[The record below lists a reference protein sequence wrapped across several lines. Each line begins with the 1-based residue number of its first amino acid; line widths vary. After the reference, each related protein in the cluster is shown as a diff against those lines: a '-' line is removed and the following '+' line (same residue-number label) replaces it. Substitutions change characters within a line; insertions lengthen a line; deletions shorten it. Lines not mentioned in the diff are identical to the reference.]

1 LARFSHEVSGGL
13 QRRKEGE
20 MGIGVSQLSQPRALR
35 YVEVVARCGSIRRA
49 AESLS
54 IASSA
59 VNRMILDLERALDA
73 KLFERLPR
81 GVRLTSAGEYLLL
94 HIRRSS
100 ADFEAVR
107 AQIDGLK
114 GVQRGH
120 VAIAAVEAAI
130 EPFLA
135 RAIASFHLSHR
146 LVSYDVR
153 IAGALEI
160 AEIVASGKVDLGLT
174 LNAPVSTRCARLATA
189 PYFLHAFV
197 SAGHP
202 LARQRT
208 LRLSDCVGY
217 PLAMGDA
224 TLGGRQRL
232 ERAFE
237 QTALDFRPFL
247 SSNSMAL
254 MMAAARSSD
263 AICFQAL
270 PTARHR
276 LTGGLV
282 AIPLADPAVREV
294 ELTLLADRR
303 RTLSAAVAT
312 FAVEITRAFHESGT

>member
-1 LARFSHEVSGGL
+1 
-13 QRRKEGE
+13 
-20 MGIGVSQLSQPRALR
+20 MGMSVSQLSQPRALR
-35 YVEVVARCGSIRRA
+35 YVEAVARCGSIRRA

-100 ADFEAVR
+100 ADFETVR
-107 AQIDGLK
+107 ARIDGLK

-120 VAIAAVEAAI
+120 VAIAAIEAAI

-135 RAIASFHLSHR
+135 RAIAAFHLSHR

-153 IAGALEI
+153 IAGALDIPE
-160 AEIVASGKVDLGLT
+160 AVASGQVDLGLT
-174 LNAPVSTRCARLATA
+174 LNAPRSARFVTLATV

-202 LARQRT
+202 LARHRR

-232 ERAFE
+232 EQAFA

-247 SSNSMAL
+247 ASNSMAL
-254 MMAAARSSD
+254 MMAAVRSSD

-270 PTARHR
+270 PVARHR
-276 LTGGLV
+276 VVGGLA
-282 AIPLADPAVREV
+282 AIPLADPAVGEV
-294 ELTLLADRR
+294 DLALLADKRR
-303 RTLSAAVAT
+303 ALSTAVAT
-312 FAVEITRAFHESGT
+312 FAVEMTRAFRESAT